1 MPKREVIHAIV
12 DNYATHKHPK
22 VRAWLARHPRWTFH
36 FTPTSASWLNAVEGR
51 QTHAP
56 VRMTWLGSE
65 AISTAIDFDQCWGL
79 AQLLCDLHRRRT
91 KVMHTRSMIMAAMI
105 AVLAAANVPA
115 EAQVMN
121 LSGEFRCV
129 QGCLGPGPAYVTQ
142 NGWDLNLVNEVG
154 QPSRAWIDYPGH
166 VWAQYWNE
174 GAVYSP
180 DGMTIQFDNGSVWQR
195 VIPPPLLHSG
205 G

>member
-1 MPKREVIHAIV
+1 
-12 DNYATHKHPK
+12 
-22 VRAWLARHPRWTFH
+22 
-36 FTPTSASWLNAVEGR
+36 
-51 QTHAP
+51 
-56 VRMTWLGSE
+56 
-65 AISTAIDFDQCWGL
+65 
-79 AQLLCDLHRRRT
+79 
-91 KVMHTRSMIMAAMI
+91 MHTRSMTMAAMI
-105 AVLAAANVPA
+105 AVLAAAIVPA

>member
-1 MPKREVIHAIV
+1 
-12 DNYATHKHPK
+12 
-22 VRAWLARHPRWTFH
+22 
-36 FTPTSASWLNAVEGR
+36 
-51 QTHAP
+51 
-56 VRMTWLGSE
+56 
-65 AISTAIDFDQCWGL
+65 
-79 AQLLCDLHRRRT
+79 
-91 KVMHTRSMIMAAMI
+91 MHTRSMTIAAMF
-105 AVLAAANVPA
+105 AVLAAANFPA

-129 QGCLGPGPAYVTQ
+129 QGCLGPGPAFVTQ